1 MQLFNSVQQNGGIGD
16 LLTMSLGD
24 MVDEGEMD
32 PIYRDVFKVISGSE
46 IITMFTRKNFSFLTT
61 KRA

>member
-1 MQLFNSVQQNGGIGD
+1 MQQNGGIGD

-46 IITMFTRKNFSFLTT
+46 IIAMFTRKNFSFLTT